1 MASLKTLQYYV
12 VNDYIVCWPVNFND
26 VKTI

>member
-26 VKTI
+26 IKTI